1 MPTHYQESKYPRR
14 TRCPHMSSVTYLKKQ
29 AAVSRGH
36 FAFNCCKAWVK
47 NKELGRKGLDLLK
60 RVDREGRVVL
70 SLVQAGSD
78 RVSALWQLPPRTQAF
93 TNTVEVRVLQEKRAG
108 LLPSPARQ
116 SASWDPAHKAR
127 QEHTGLA
134 SPPLTARWST
144 GLNTT
149 PKHQQRTLVF
159 LMAHTSTEATKVS
172 PVFQFMKAHKWCTV
186 DNHQCLTE
194 HFWPQNG
201 HLLILPYS

>member
-47 NKELGRKGLDLLK
+47 NKELGRNGLDLLK
-60 RVDREGRVVL
+60 RVDREGRVVP

-134 SPPLTARWST
+134 SRHWWRAGAQVWTR
-144 GLNTT
+144 
-149 PKHQQRTLVF
+149 
-159 LMAHTSTEATKVS
+159 
-172 PVFQFMKAHKWCTV
+172 
-186 DNHQCLTE
+186 
-194 HFWPQNG
+194 PQNISKE
-201 HLLILPYS
+201 HWSFWWHTPLRKPPRCPQCFSLWKHTNDAQWTITNA